1 MAEGTL
7 EITISNQSVHA
18 SAITVTGAGGA
29 TTITVDKGTLL
40 MSATVDPSDVYD
52 DSVTWSVINGS
63 GTASIIQFGNTVT
76 LIASSNGTV
85 TVRATATDG
94 SGVYGELEI
103 TISNQA
109 APTLVTAVTVT
120 SEGNATTITT
130 DKGTLQMYAHV
141 DPHDATNQAIIW
153 TIAAGSALI
162 SPSGLLSALRDSTV
176 TVRATAADGSGEY
189 GEFVVTI
196 SNQSTLIS
204 IPDSLDFSLQD
215 VVDVVNPSSGDALV
229 GCFVDAGATIHD
241 PTHVDGFD
249 TRYEGDHDRLT
260 NFRNYP
266 TDINVPIDKEAL
278 YNWYAATKKTA
289 GAGSE
294 YGALYNW
301 YATSVKD
308 YGALYNWY
316 AAADAKN
323 IANSG
328 WHVSTETEWQTLQT
342 YLGGQLVAGAKL
354 KSTGYTYWDS
364 PNTDA
369 TNETGFNGI
378 GSAGRSFTGTFFTT
392 IKQISDYWTSTQ
404 YDSLNAYTHGL
415 GYSVAWI
422 YGGNALKKYGR
433 SIRLI
438 KDSTNLEN
446 GESGTYT
453 GNDGKTYRTICING
467 VEWLADNL
475 NETKYRTNEDITVVA
490 DNTSW
495 AALTTEGMCYY
506 DNNINNARS
515 IAPTGWHIPA
525 FSEWLT
531 LRTYLGGYAVAGG
544 KLKEIGTSHWNTPN
558 TDADNST
565 GFTARGSGFR
575 TSTGIFNA
583 LKNVCILFSSSS
595 ITESIY
601 LAYDTASLLTTGSD
615 QKYGYSV
622 RCILDG
628 VDPDDPG
635 TVTDIDGN
643 IYQTVKIGTQV
654 WMAENLKV
662 EHYNDNTDIPLIED
676 DTDWAADTTGAYC
689 WYDNVSPTPVPLL
702 PPTGWHI
709 PTSAEFMT
717 LINYVGGVLV
727 AGGHLK
733 ATGLTYWDTP
743 NEGADNISMFTCKG
757 AGARG
762 YNGSVVSIKKMA
774 VFHSDDDYQ
783 DNQQYGM
790 IIQYA
795 HTWAYPWGTVD
806 GDVTKYFGCSIRP
819 IKDDSTDPGTV
830 TDIDGNVYPTIKIG
844 NQVWMASNLLVT
856 HYNDNTTIPE
866 ITDNTDWMN
875 DTDGAMC
882 YNV

>member
-278 YNWYAATKKTA
+278 YNWYAATKKTT
-289 GAGSE
+289 GTSSE

-301 YATSVKD
+301 YAATYSTG
-308 YGALYNWY
+308 GAS
-316 AAADAKN
+316 
-323 IANSG
+323 IAPAG
-328 WHVSTETEWQTLQT
+328 WHVPTLAEIRTLQT
-342 YLGGQLVAGAKL
+342 
-354 KSTGYTYWDS
+354 
-364 PNTDA
+364 
-369 TNETGFNGI
+369 
-378 GSAGRSFTGTFFTT
+378 
-392 IKQISDYWTSTQ
+392 
-404 YDSLNAYTHGL
+404 
-415 GYSVAWI
+415 
-422 YGGNALKKYGR
+422 
-433 SIRLI
+433 SI
-438 KDSTNLEN
+438 
-446 GESGTYT
+446 
-453 GNDGKTYRTICING
+453 
-467 VEWLADNL
+467 
-475 NETKYRTNEDITVVA
+475 
-490 DNTSW
+490 
-495 AALTTEGMCYY
+495 
-506 DNNINNARS
+506 
-515 IAPTGWHIPA
+515 
-525 FSEWLT
+525 
-531 LRTYLGGYAVAGG
+531 GGYANGG
-544 KLKEIGTSHWNTPN
+544 SLKEVLFTHWLTPN
-558 TDADNST
+558 TGATNTT
-565 GFTARGSGFR
+565 GFTALGSGKRLYDGAFDLQKIIFDIWLSEEISGFGLHSALDNSSGYLVPSPA
-575 TSTGIFNA
+575 STLIDSKSIG
-583 LKNVCILFSSSS
+583 SS
-595 ITESIY
+595 I
-601 LAYDTASLLTTGSD
+601 
-615 QKYGYSV
+615 
-622 RCILDG
+622 RCLLDG
-628 VDPDDPG
+628 VNPDDPG

-662 EHYNDNTDIPLIED
+662 TKYNDVTPIPEVTDNAA
-676 DTDWAADTTGAYC
+676 WAALITGARCY
-689 WYDNVSPTPVPLL
+689 YNNTP
-702 PPTGWHI
+702 
-709 PTSAEFMT
+709 
-717 LINYVGGVLV
+717 
-727 AGGHLK
+727 
-733 ATGLTYWDTP
+733 
-743 NEGADNISMFTCKG
+743 
-757 AGARG
+757 
-762 YNGSVVSIKKMA
+762 
-774 VFHSDDDYQ
+774 
-783 DNQQYGM
+783 
-790 IIQYA
+790 
-795 HTWAYPWGTVD
+795 
-806 GDVTKYFGCSIRP
+806 
-819 IKDDSTDPGTV
+819 
-830 TDIDGNVYPTIKIG
+830 
-844 NQVWMASNLLVT
+844 
-856 HYNDNTTIPE
+856 
-866 ITDNTDWMN
+866 
-875 DTDGAMC
+875 
-882 YNV
+882 

>member
-278 YNWYAATKKTA
+278 YNWYTATKKTA

-301 YATSVKD
+301 YAAT
-308 YGALYNWY
+308 YNIGGA
-316 AAADAKN
+316 
-323 IANSG
+323 
-328 WHVSTETEWQTLQT
+328 
-342 YLGGQLVAGAKL
+342 
-354 KSTGYTYWDS
+354 
-364 PNTDA
+364 
-369 TNETGFNGI
+369 
-378 GSAGRSFTGTFFTT
+378 
-392 IKQISDYWTSTQ
+392 
-404 YDSLNAYTHGL
+404 
-415 GYSVAWI
+415 
-422 YGGNALKKYGR
+422 
-433 SIRLI
+433 
-438 KDSTNLEN
+438 
-446 GESGTYT
+446 
-453 GNDGKTYRTICING
+453 
-467 VEWLADNL
+467 
-475 NETKYRTNEDITVVA
+475 
-490 DNTSW
+490 
-495 AALTTEGMCYY
+495 
-506 DNNINNARS
+506 S
-515 IAPTGWHIPA
+515 IAPTGWHIPTML
-525 FSEWLT
+525 EWLT
-531 LRTYLGGYAVAGG
+531 LFYTIDAVNGPSVAGG
-544 KLKEIGTSHWNTPN
+544 PLKEIGTTHWNSPN
-558 TDADNST
+558 TDATDDYS
-565 GFTARGSGFR
+565 FTALPGGYR
-575 TSTGIFNA
+575 
-583 LKNVCILFSSSS
+583 
-595 ITESIY
+595 ESIFGDFIEKSNIGMFWVNETDPFNDV
-601 LAYDTASLLTTGSD
+601 AISMHYDSID
-615 QKYGYSV
+615 IKYWILEYNNGV
-622 RCILDG
+622 AIRCLMDG
-628 VDPDDPG
+628 VDP
-635 TVTDIDGN
+635 
-643 IYQTVKIGTQV
+643 
-654 WMAENLKV
+654 A
-662 EHYNDNTDIPLIED
+662 
-676 DTDWAADTTGAYC
+676 
-689 WYDNVSPTPVPLL
+689 
-702 PPTGWHI
+702 
-709 PTSAEFMT
+709 
-717 LINYVGGVLV
+717 
-727 AGGHLK
+727 
-733 ATGLTYWDTP
+733 
-743 NEGADNISMFTCKG
+743 
-757 AGARG
+757 
-762 YNGSVVSIKKMA
+762 
-774 VFHSDDDYQ
+774 
-783 DNQQYGM
+783 
-790 IIQYA
+790 
-795 HTWAYPWGTVD
+795 
-806 GDVTKYFGCSIRP
+806 
-819 IKDDSTDPGTV
+819 DPGTV
-830 TDIDGNVYPTIKIG
+830 TDIDGNVYTTVKIG
-844 NQVWMASNLLVT
+844 TQVWMSENLKVR
-856 HYNDNTTIPE
+856 HYRDGTTIPVL
-866 ITDNTDWMN
+866 TDPVLWGA
-875 DTDGAMC
+875 DTTGAMC
-882 YNV
+882 YYNNMP